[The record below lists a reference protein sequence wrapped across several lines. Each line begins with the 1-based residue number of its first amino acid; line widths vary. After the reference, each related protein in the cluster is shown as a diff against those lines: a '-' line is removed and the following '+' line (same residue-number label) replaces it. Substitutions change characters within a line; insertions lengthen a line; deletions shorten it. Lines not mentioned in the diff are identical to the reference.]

1 MVDAKEGETVVTSFD
16 EDKDDEEEGKDED
29 DASAPQV
36 AKKTRGINMR
46 RLQRKKKKA
55 QVTPKVQ
62 AMDVTLVLRVS
73 LSNLPINLLGNMASV
88 AIEEN
93 EQELL
98 NLLHQEQTF
107 YTFFK
112 LIDGVDS
119 RTIDELTKAPTVSPT
134 TRAYYEAVQAEKE
147 SEGLDAD
154 GENEDDSGAGIG
166 EYYVALFNN
175 SLPNKHGRSLDC
187 LVFTAVYV
195 GLGIGFLWCCLTGIS
210 VAYLLNARGEMDEQ
224 RDMENLLRAER
235 QGFPLDGPVEDGT
248 ISLKSGKSSRSGNT
262 DEAKQ
267 PRKSSTVPL
276 RESDSSDE
284 FDESPEL
291 WDHSKNSRLKS
302 SARVELSRSSNED
315 APQRKSKN
323 RMSMTS
329 QEKKAVSEN
338 RRASAPDS
346 DQGDGVA
353 LYHSA
358 GPKTMGSDARP
369 KGPLRRLSKS
379 MVLPKSNVD
388 ALKKELAKKDA
399 KVMRRNSGVFAKSM
413 VAPKRSSTPDKN
425 RSSLKSS
432 LKRSANKGSS
442 DNLAGIRRSNT
453 DGSRN
458 SLRQSSKSND
468 KSTSRRK
475 KRSSTG
481 DVARSGGRDDFSQSE
496 GDVRR
501 SSNRK
506 STIW

>member
-1 MVDAKEGETVVTSFD
+1 
-16 EDKDDEEEGKDED
+16 
-29 DASAPQV
+29 
-36 AKKTRGINMR
+36 
-46 RLQRKKKKA
+46 
-55 QVTPKVQ
+55 
-62 AMDVTLVLRVS
+62 
-73 LSNLPINLLGNMASV
+73 
-88 AIEEN
+88 
-93 EQELL
+93 
-98 NLLHQEQTF
+98 
-107 YTFFK
+107 
-112 LIDGVDS
+112 
-119 RTIDELTKAPTVSPT
+119 
-134 TRAYYEAVQAEKE
+134 
-147 SEGLDAD
+147 
-154 GENEDDSGAGIG
+154 
-166 EYYVALFNN
+166 
-175 SLPNKHGRSLDC
+175 
-187 LVFTAVYV
+187 
-195 GLGIGFLWCCLTGIS
+195 
-210 VAYLLNARGEMDEQ
+210 
-224 RDMENLLRAER
+224 ME
-235 QGFPLDGPVEDGT
+235 GPVEDCT
-248 ISLKSGKSSRSGNT
+248 VSLKSGKSSRSGNT

-267 PRKSSTVPL
+267 VRKSSTVPL

-291 WDHSKNSRLKS
+291 WDHSKNSRLKT

-346 DQGDGVA
+346 DSYGRGSTADIDSKRRASAPDSDQYETA
-353 LYHSA
+353 LHHSA

-388 ALKKELAKKDA
+388 ALKKELAKKDVKA
-399 KVMRRNSGVFAKSM
+399 MRRNSGVFAKSM

-506 STIW
+506 SAIW